1 MLTCSKQHTLK
12 INYSYFF
19 KILKKTTERFYYFL
33 TAGIKY
39 VYYKKTF
46 SLLSTHQ
53 Q

>member
-39 VYYKKTF
+39 MYIIRK
-46 SLLSTHQ
+46 LSHQ